1 MLSMDSATQIYND
14 IPHLQSDI
22 EFSILQTLTQA
33 WATARDTFTRTLLTW
48 CTHGD
53 VLKCDSYILE
63 VKFFCLWELF
73 YTILPFESVFFDKSK
88 YNILLNPVFC

>member
-1 MLSMDSATQIYND
+1 MPSMDFATQIYND

-22 EFSILQTLTQA
+22 DFWILQTLTQA

-63 VKFFCLWELF
+63 VFLF
-73 YTILPFESVFFDKSK
+73 MRVVLYYPSIWICIFLTKASTI
-88 YNILLNPVFC
+88 YY